1 MNDLTKLTDEQ
12 LAMLYIDGNNRAFDL
27 LLSRNQSRLFSYII
41 FVVKDRDVA
50 EDIFQETFVKVITR
64 LQQGRYV
71 PSGKFA
77 AWLMKISHNVIM
89 DWYRE
94 QRSEKVVDASD
105 NGDLSRFAGDEELDT
120 FIEQDFVNNQIYSDV
135 RHMMEHPVLHSPH
148 SYRIHE
154 LDVADFYAYDTANGD
169 DRTADLI
176 YAEGPVM
183 LIVAPD
189 LSAADQG
196 CVGLLNEAYD
206 YAVLHGIPCYCLTAS
221 DAEAQANWNEH
232 TGAEYPCLQS
242 DERML
247 KTIVRA
253 NPGLVVL
260 SDGKVV
266 AKWSNWNLPDEA
278 ELDSLLFPRQP
289 QPTQFNH

>member
-27 LLSRNQSRLFSYII
+27 LLSRNHSRLFSYII

-135 RHMMEHPVLHSPH
+135 RHMMEMLPAVQREVVFMRYYQQLSFKEIAECTGVSINTALGRMRYAILNMRRMAKTH
-148 SYRIHE
+148 
-154 LDVADFYAYDTANGD
+154 DVA
-169 DRTADLI
+169 
-176 YAEGPVM
+176 
-183 LIVAPD
+183 
-189 LSAADQG
+189 
-196 CVGLLNEAYD
+196 
-206 YAVLHGIPCYCLTAS
+206 
-221 DAEAQANWNEH
+221 
-232 TGAEYPCLQS
+232 LQ
-242 DERML
+242 
-247 KTIVRA
+247 
-253 NPGLVVL
+253 LV
-260 SDGKVV
+260 
-266 AKWSNWNLPDEA
+266 
-278 ELDSLLFPRQP
+278 
-289 QPTQFNH
+289 